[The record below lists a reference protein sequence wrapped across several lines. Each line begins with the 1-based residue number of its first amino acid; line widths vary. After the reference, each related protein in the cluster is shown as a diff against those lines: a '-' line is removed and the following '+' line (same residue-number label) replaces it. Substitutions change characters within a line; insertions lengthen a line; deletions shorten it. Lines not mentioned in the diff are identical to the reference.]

1 MGIMN
6 IVEVQNI
13 IVKGFDALWRD
24 KKLEHVNNTIDK
36 KELSEWARL
45 SITHGQSRAITFA
58 MAAKRGG
65 FVSVQIFTK
74 TDIGQGRAITLAEK
88 AGKYLQT
95 LSTGSLVMKPHDVVV
110 LNNKASDA
118 LTTTET
124 EWFQVN
130 CIVDFVFID

>member
-13 IVKGFDALWRD
+13 IVKGFDALWLD
-24 KKLEHVNNTIDK
+24 TPLEHVNSTIDK
-36 KELSEWARL
+36 VGLAEWARL
-45 SITHGQSRAITFA
+45 SIMHSPAKTISFA

-65 FVSVQIFTK
+65 FASVQIFTK
-74 TDIGQGRAITLAEK
+74 TEIGQGRAITLAEK
-88 AGKYLQT
+88 AGRYLQT
-95 LSTGSLVMKPHDVVV
+95 LSVGSLVMKPHDLVV